1 MCCSR
6 SIEPAAAIVNHL
18 LRRSAHMKEQ
28 FIWVCNME
36 AIRINKYIRECGLA
50 SRREADR
57 MIEEGRVTVN
67 GVIADPGMPVS
78 EGDVICVDGNE
89 IKPVADKHVVA
100 YYKPKGVTCTKEDVH
115 AELTLEQVFSY
126 PVSLTYAG
134 RLDKDSEGLLIMT
147 NDGELID
154 RLMRSRFGHE
164 KEYEVVLKH
173 EVTDD
178 FLVKFASGVY
188 LPELEVVTKRCKIKQ
203 LGKNKV
209 DIILTQGLNRQIRR
223 MCKTLG
229 NEVVSLKRIRV
240 ENILLGD
247 LNPGELRRI
256 SPEEET
262 ELRRIL
268 QL

>member
-1 MCCSR
+1 MD
-6 SIEPAAAIVNHL
+6 L
-18 LRRSAHMKEQ
+18 
-28 FIWVCNME
+28 
-36 AIRINKYIRECGLA
+36 IRINKYIRECGLA

-67 GVIADPGMPVS
+67 GVIANAGMTVS

-89 IKPVADKHVVA
+89 IKPVAEKHVVA

-126 PVSLTYAG
+126 PVPLTYAG

-154 RLMRSRFGHE
+154 HLMRSRFGHE

-178 FLVKFASGVY
+178 FLVKFAGGVY
-188 LPELEVVTKRCKIKQ
+188 LPELETVTKRCKIKR

-247 LNPGELRRI
+247 LKPGEMRRV
-256 SPEEET
+256 SAEEET

>member
-1 MCCSR
+1 
-6 SIEPAAAIVNHL
+6 
-18 LRRSAHMKEQ
+18 
-28 FIWVCNME
+28 
-36 AIRINKYIRECGLA
+36 
-50 SRREADR
+50 

-89 IKPVADKHVVA
+89 IKPVEEKHVVA

-126 PVSLTYAG
+126 PVPLTYAG

-164 KEYEVVLKH
+164 KEYEVVLKR

-247 LNPGELRRI
+247 LKPGELRRV

>member
-1 MCCSR
+1 
-6 SIEPAAAIVNHL
+6 
-18 LRRSAHMKEQ
+18 
-28 FIWVCNME
+28 ME

-89 IKPVADKHVVA
+89 IKPVADKHVVV

-126 PVSLTYAG
+126 PVPLTYAG

-178 FLVKFASGVY
+178 FLVKFAGGVY

-247 LNPGELRRI
+247 LKPGEMRRV
-256 SPEEET
+256 SAEEET